1 MNASSSATQHVC
13 IVTGS
18 HLWRNPRVV
27 KEADALAAAGFKVTV
42 VGPVFSEQ
50 DQARDLVLLKNRQW
64 QRIAAPDL
72 LTPSLLGYKRFIARA
87 GRRLSILAV
96 RHLGLSLAGSLA
108 YSINDTISAAEK
120 LRADIYSCH
129 QEAGLVVFEKLS
141 KKGFACTVDIE
152 DWYSRDLLP
161 SAQKDR
167 PIALLRR
174 LEKFAL
180 QNAKVAFTTSQA
192 LAAALAAE
200 NDSPLPI
207 VLFNAF
213 EWSGRAKMDGQIR
226 DRKNQDVPSLYWFS
240 QTIGPGRGLEELI
253 DAVKLID
260 YEFEL
265 HIRGDGSDA
274 YKQLLLSGLSVEKR
288 ARICFHATT
297 DPDALLSRIAEHDI
311 GLALEQNVPA
321 SRDLTITNKVFQYL
335 QAGCAVVASRTAGQQ
350 EARDCF
356 PDAISLTELTPRA
369 IANTLVGLMTDPGRL
384 EKEKANALEVARTS
398 ASWEVAA
405 RKLVD
410 VYHGALNP
418 APTK

>member
-1 MNASSSATQHVC
+1 MNASSSAAQHVC

-42 VGPVFSEQ
+42 VGPIFSEQ

-108 YSINDTISAAEK
+108 YSINDTISTAEK

-180 QNAKVAFTTSQA
+180 QNAKVSFTTSQA

-200 NDSPLPI
+200 NGSPLPV

-226 DRKNQDVPSLYWFS
+226 DRKNPDIPSLYWFS

-260 YEFEL
+260 CKFEL

-274 YKQLLLSGLSVEKR
+274 YKQLLLSRLSIEKR

-311 GLALEQNVPA
+311 GLALEARVPLNK
-321 SRDLTITNKVFQYL
+321 DVTISNKLFQYML
-335 QAGCAVVASRTAGQQ
+335 AGCAVVASRNSGQE
-350 EARDCF
+350 EAHASF
-356 PDAISLTELTPRA
+356 PGAISLCDLQPEA
-369 IANTLVGLMTDPGRL
+369 IAAALFELMTDPVRL
-384 EKEKANALEVARTS
+384 AKAKASALEAARTS
-398 ASWEVAA
+398 ASWELAA

-410 VYHGALNP
+410 VYRDALSAAP
-418 APTK
+418 AK

>member
-180 QNAKVAFTTSQA
+180 LNAKVSFTTSQA

-200 NDSPLPI
+200 NGSPLPV

-226 DRKNQDVPSLYWFS
+226 DRKNPDIPSLYWFS

-260 YEFEL
+260 CEFEL

-274 YKQLLLSGLSVEKR
+274 YKQLLLSRLSVEKR

-311 GLALEQNVPA
+311 GLALEARVPLNK
-321 SRDLTITNKVFQYL
+321 DVTISNKLFQYML
-335 QAGCAVVASRTAGQQ
+335 AGCAVVASRTSGQE
-350 EARDCF
+350 EACTAF
-356 PDAISLTELTPRA
+356 PGAVSLVALEPEA
-369 IANTLVGLMTDPGRL
+369 IAGALLELMKVPGQL
-384 EKEKANALEVARTS
+384 AKAKASALEAARTS

-405 RKLVD
+405 LKLVD
-410 VYHGALNP
+410 AYHGALNQ
-418 APTK
+418 ASTR